1 MTNNYTPVSCI
12 CMGKDDEEVR
22 RKCLKSVKIMSPTHP
37 LSYVVILSVQLIII
51 KSECCNDIAISS
63 SSTASSY
70 QENQIG
76 IYSIKPDLRVND
88 RPVYKQNK
96 GNLYV
101 YYWVMFSRIV

>member
-1 MTNNYTPVSCI
+1 MKRFVES
-12 CMGKDDEEVR
+12 V
-22 RKCLKSVKIMSPTHP
+22 LLLHHKSVKIMSPTHP
-37 LSYVVILSVQLIII
+37 LSYVVILSVQLTVV
-51 KSECCNDIAISS
+51 KSECCHDIAISS

-96 GNLYV
+96 GNLFV
-101 YYWVMFSRIV
+101 YYWVMFEKIGQTFKSEFEDL

>member
-1 MTNNYTPVSCI
+1 
-12 CMGKDDEEVR
+12 
-22 RKCLKSVKIMSPTHP
+22 MSPTHP
-37 LSYVVILSVQLIII
+37 LSSFVILSVQIIII
-51 KSECCNDIAISS
+51 KPECCNDIAISS

-76 IYSIKPDLRVND
+76 IYSMKRDLRVND

-101 YYWVMFSRIV
+101 YYWVTFARTLQSMYIVAITFD